1 MTTTE
6 KFSKDNVKVGDRVL
20 VTGCDT
26 GSRAHWGTVLEH
38 YYSYGVMV
46 EMDDPELEYAK
57 SHETTYGDKA
67 FYAYWGEV
75 VDHAPQGVASAEQV
89 TRTTATL
96 TPAFTVPPLEG
107 SYKDIQDTLDYLEK
121 VTGKKHTLKTQ
132 EIELGLPNGS
142 LGSGYIMIKF
152 TKEA

>member
-1 MTTTE
+1 M

-20 VTGCDT
+20 VTGCDN

-38 YYSYGVMV
+38 HYSSGVMV
-46 EMDDPELEYAK
+46 EMDGPELDYAK
-57 SHETTYGDKA
+57 AHSTTTGAKA
-67 FYAYWGEV
+67 YFAYWGEI

-89 TRTTATL
+89 AWTTATL
-96 TPAFTVPPLEG
+96 TPTIPVPQLEG

-121 VTGKKHTLKTQ
+121 VTGKKHRLKTQ